1 MTEKIRAIKILNV
14 KLIQREGKRD
24 NKIYICSNKISMKH
38 ETCVSVDKSS
48 GNDISKKI
56 KLKCRKITP

>member
-14 KLIQREGKRD
+14 KLIQRKGKRD

-48 GNDISKKI
+48 GNDISKKS
-56 KLKCRKITP
+56 

>member
-38 ETCVSVDKSS
+38 ETYVSVDKSS
-48 GNDISKKI
+48 GNDISKKN
-56 KLKCRKITP
+56 